1 MKNNHILHWLIAIA
15 ISLIPIYSIWAQ
27 ELSCGTIPPPHM
39 DIEEDDNISKIASQS
54 DEIINFK
61 IQFHVGR
68 KTNHTGG
75 LDENTI
81 QEVLLDLNKAFAPA
95 NIRFNACEEID
106 YIDND
111 AYYVFHGPQESTLI
125 NLYNNPQAIN
135 VYYFQKVYEDES
147 ETTSWAGYSYYPHA
161 NINFIVIDNDYA
173 LLTTAHEM
181 GHFFNLLHTHE
192 KKYGCELVNGTNC
205 MTAGDLCCDTPA
217 DPGLGSD
224 NINSQCQYFG
234 QERDSLGQTYHPDP
248 TNLMSYAP
256 KHCRSIFTSGQYNRI
271 RNAAHLE
278 NRRNLTIETLNLSN
292 TTIHQDQDIDSDIVI
307 LENTTING
315 ANVSIQYCQEVII
328 DKNVDILTGENNTF
342 EIKK

>member
-1 MKNNHILHWLIAIA
+1 MKNTHILHWIIV
-15 ISLIPIYSIWAQ
+15 ISLTSIHSIWAQ
-27 ELSCGTIPPPHM
+27 ELPCGTIPPPYM
-39 DIEEDDNISKIASQS
+39 DIEEQINMSKISSQS

-68 KTNHTGG
+68 KTNQTGG

-81 QEVLLDLNKAFAPA
+81 HDVLLNLNKAFAPA

-111 AYYVFHGPQESTLI
+111 AYYVFHKPQESLLI
-125 NLYNNPQAIN
+125 NHYNNPQAIN
-135 VYYFQKVYEDES
+135 VYYFQEVYEDAS
-147 ETTSWAGYSYYPHA
+147 EEHPLAGYAYYPHA
-161 NINFIVIDNDYA
+161 NINFIVIDSDYA

-192 KKYGCELVNGTNC
+192 HVYGIEFVDGSNC

-217 DPGLGSD
+217 DPGLNS
-224 NINSQCQYFG
+224 NNVNSQCLYFG
-234 QERDSLGQTYHPDP
+234 QERDSHGQTYHPDP

-278 NRRNLTIETLNLSN
+278 NRRTLTMKTQDLSN
-292 TTIHQDQDIDSDIVI
+292 TTIRQDQEIDSDIVI
-307 LENTTING
+307 LENITING
-315 ANVSIQYCQEVII
+315 ANVSIQYCQEVIM
-328 DKNVDILTGENNTF
+328 DKNVEIVTGDNNTF

>member
-27 ELSCGTIPPPHM
+27 ELSCGTIPPPYM
-39 DIEEDDNISKIASQS
+39 DIADDNISKIASQS

-61 IQFHVGR
+61 IQFHIGR

-75 LDENTI
+75 LDKNTI

-111 AYYVFHGPQESTLI
+111 AYYVFHKPQESSLI
-125 NLYNNPQAIN
+125 NHYNNPQAIN
-135 VYYFQKVYEDES
+135 VYYFREVYIDGTEDHPA
-147 ETTSWAGYSYYPHA
+147 AGYAHFPYD
-161 NINFIVIDNDYA
+161 NINFVVIDSAYA
-173 LLTTAHEM
+173 LLTTVHEM

-192 KKYGCELVNGTNC
+192 PAYGIEYVDGSNC
-205 MTAGDLCCDTPA
+205 VTAGDLCCDTPA
-217 DPGLGSD
+217 DPGLSSK
-224 NINSQCQYFG
+224 NVNSQCQYFG
-234 QERDSLGQTYHPDP
+234 QERDPNGQAYHPDP

-256 KHCRSIFTSGQYNRI
+256 KHCRSIFTSCQYNRI
-271 RNAAHLE
+271 RNAANLA
-278 NRRNLTIETLNLSN
+278 NRRTLTMKTLDLVN
-292 TTIHQDQDIDSDIVI
+292 TTIHQDQEIDSDIVI